1 MNEGADDTSNFELPS
16 QNRHSTWF
24 VRLMREP
31 LLHFLLLGGL
41 LFALY
46 GYVSGSQGEVA
57 DEQAIVVPAGKIE
70 HLVALFTRTWQ
81 RPPTREELNGLVD
94 DYVREEAA
102 YREGLALGLD
112 RNDTI
117 IRRRIRQKLDFVAQD
132 IADALEPTDEEL
144 AEYLNEHQASYRVE
158 PRLSFRQVFFDP
170 AKHGD
175 DLESVVSDLA
185 ATLQGDPSIDAQEQG
200 DRTLLGFRYEDD
212 SQREISNLFGQEFA
226 EALMEIESGTWTAP
240 VRSAFG
246 VHAAIVDQFQAG
258 KRAQLDDVR
267 DAVTR
272 DWMQAQREALAEQFY
287 QGLLEKYEVVVDW
300 PPFAVEQP

>member
-132 IADALEPTDEEL
+132 IADALEPTDEE
-144 AEYLNEHQASYRVE
+144 
-158 PRLSFRQVFFDP
+158 
-170 AKHGD
+170 
-175 DLESVVSDLA
+175 
-185 ATLQGDPSIDAQEQG
+185 
-200 DRTLLGFRYEDD
+200 
-212 SQREISNLFGQEFA
+212 
-226 EALMEIESGTWTAP
+226 
-240 VRSAFG
+240 
-246 VHAAIVDQFQAG
+246 
-258 KRAQLDDVR
+258 
-267 DAVTR
+267 
-272 DWMQAQREALAEQFY
+272 
-287 QGLLEKYEVVVDW
+287 
-300 PPFAVEQP
+300 